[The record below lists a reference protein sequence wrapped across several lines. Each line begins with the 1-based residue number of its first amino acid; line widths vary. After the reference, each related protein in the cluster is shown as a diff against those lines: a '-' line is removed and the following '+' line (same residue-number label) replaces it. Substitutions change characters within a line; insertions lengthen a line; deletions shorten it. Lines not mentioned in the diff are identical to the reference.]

1 MSDFTVIS
9 DTNPI
14 YAEIERLKRERDAL
28 AEALTDIYT
37 YAQLYHS
44 QCVLDEA
51 MNARE
56 VLGRKVVETR
66 MENARAALAQ
76 VRK

>member
-1 MSDFTVIS
+1 MKHELQAAFEDAVTR
-9 DTNPI
+9 
-14 YAEIERLKRERDAL
+14 AEKAERERDAL
-28 AEALTDIYT
+28 AESLTEIYP

-56 VLGRKVVETR
+56 ALGKKVAETR
-66 MENARAALAQ
+66 MANARAALAQ